1 MFCVLLVIASSEYVY
16 VSIFC
21 EVLSIA
27 ILLHLIYHDG
37 NPNHRIPWIVVL
49 LILPP
54 AGLLIYLIFGRRYIS
69 KKHSRKYQSVKDK
82 QSEFNR
88 QDEEVINKL
97 PDKYQTQS
105 KYIYNTSDSP
115 IYENTKVEYLNDGK
129 IYFEKLLHSRKTSD
143 RIILFSVSLRIIKG
157 GADRWQNAISA
168 VRA

>member
-1 MFCVLLVIASSEYVY
+1 MKFLKRIFSRWVIISLLILIQIAMFCVLLVIASSEYVY

-97 PDKYQTQS
+97 QGLGLELKRED
-105 KYIYNTSDSP
+105 
-115 IYENTKVEYLNDGK
+115 E
-129 IYFEKLLHSRKTSD
+129 
-143 RIILFSVSLRIIKG
+143 
-157 GADRWQNAISA
+157 
-168 VRA
+168 